1 MALQRLHR
9 FFYSTSFTILFLFL
23 FQLLLITPADAIV
36 QAYFRNKQLYN
47 IFIIAGTYVLTA
59 LLALAIYISR
69 IYSVR
74 RLMEEI
80 PKSWAPI
87 KKMDLPKRV
96 HKAIT
101 SNLSRS
107 AIIAVQTRPNPSTV
121 SGTGGV
127 ISHPGWSAP
136 TCVDLPEIHYLS
148 VIAELP
154 HLIEAKALSLQ
165 PRGQDFRRQP
175 HMTLRAYLSH
185 LAVFGVVKG
194 GAADL
199 FLSGYERARFRT
211 RGGGVEEE
219 EFRGLM
225 KVAAGLLRAMG
236 DHGPPS
242 IHTQEEDLSGW
253 MTHDEDDDDRQG
265 GNNGLA
271 DEEYGY
277 SEGEGSVRRGAGGF
291 GYMSLGYET
300 TTTDYGDEE
309 DDEALRFTS
318 DPYSSGQQS
327 YFDRHP
333 KTKEEHD
340 LYLEQ
345 ERQKIKSRLGRAP
358 MKRASTSSSLGSA
371 ASASTSDG
379 SGYEMVS
386 LSPESD
392 RARAQRIS
400 VRVSTGTFG

>member
-1 MALQRLHR
+1 MALHRLHR

-23 FQLLLITPADAIV
+23 FLLLLITPADAIV
-36 QAYFRNKQLYN
+36 QAYFRNSQLYN

-80 PKSWAPI
+80 PKSWAPV

-96 HKAIT
+96 HKAIAG
-101 SNLSRS
+101 NLGRS
-107 AIIAVQTRPNPSTV
+107 AIIAVQSRPNPSTV

-136 TCVDLPEIHYLS
+136 SSVDLPEVHYLS

-154 HLIEAKALSLQ
+154 HLIEAKALSL
-165 PRGQDFRRQP
+165 RLGGQDLRRQP

-199 FLSGYERARFRT
+199 FLGGYERARFRT
-211 RGGGVEEE
+211 RSAGVEEE

-225 KVAAGLLRAMG
+225 KVFAGLLRGMG
-236 DHGPPS
+236 EHAPPS

-253 MTHDEDDDDRQG
+253 ITHDEDEDDDRHG
-265 GNNGLA
+265 GSGVA
-271 DEEYGY
+271 EEEYGY
-277 SEGEGSVRRGAGGF
+277 SEGEGSVLRRGP
-291 GYMSLGYET
+291 YMSLGYET

-309 DDEALRFTS
+309 EEEGLRYTP
-318 DPYSSGQQS
+318 DPHSGGQHS
-327 YFDRHP
+327 YFDRP
-333 KTKEEHD
+333 RTKEEHD

-345 ERQKIKSRLGRAP
+345 ERQKIKSSLGRTR
-358 MKRASTSSSLGSA
+358 MQRARTSSSLGSTT
-371 ASASTSDG
+371 SAGTKDG
-379 SGYEMVS
+379 EGYEMVS

-392 RARAQRIS
+392 RARAQRLS